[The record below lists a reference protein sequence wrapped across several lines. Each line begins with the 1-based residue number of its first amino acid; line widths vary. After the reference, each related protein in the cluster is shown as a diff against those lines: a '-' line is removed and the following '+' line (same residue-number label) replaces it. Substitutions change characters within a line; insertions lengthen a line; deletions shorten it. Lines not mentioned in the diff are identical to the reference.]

1 MIVPLNNN
9 NNNNKEKMVF
19 WKKDKKAKKKVIW
32 KNIFASRSKV
42 WGENGR
48 LCMQLQKLET
58 KKASY

>member
-9 NNNNKEKMVF
+9 NKENVVF
-19 WKKDKKAKKKVIW
+19 WKKKDKKVKKKVIW
-32 KNIFASRSKV
+32 KNVFASRSKV

-48 LCMQLQKLET
+48 LCMQLQKIET